1 MSAKIRISGALQ
13 NNLKN
18 INLEIDTNEFMVITG
33 VSGSGKSSLA
43 IDTLFSEGQ
52 NRYLE
57 TFSTYARQILNSA
70 NKPMADKIEGILP
83 AILVNQKNT
92 IKHSHS
98 TVGTITEICDYLK
111 LFFANNSKLFCK
123 KCNALVQKNNPESIF
138 QNILDRTEKI
148 SKPKIIISFDFL
160 TSEEIKDD
168 VLKFL
173 ASKGYLNIHQQNI
186 VKQNNGMPYI
196 VLNII
201 QDRLILANK
210 NKTRFLEA
218 VNTALSMGKN
228 MVTIQLM
235 DKDEII
241 NTWKYSGS
249 LYCTNCNIK
258 YYDITSDHFS
268 FSSPLGACIECN
280 GFGNKIVID
289 IDKVIP
295 DKSISLLDGAIKPW
309 RTDTFKSC
317 QMDLQ
322 RYATKHSIPLSK
334 PWKDLKEEEKNWVIN
349 GDASWENNDSSW
361 KNIWYG
367 VKNFFEHLESK
378 SYKMH
383 IRILLSKYRKH
394 IICPKCKGNRL
405 KKDSLLWYMC
415 SKIKYENNE
424 IPSIEFQ
431 ERKQEYKKEFNIS
444 DILNSPLE
452 QTLILLKNF
461 SKNPDLN
468 EISTIQEIIK
478 RIETLNNIGVGYLTL
493 NRQSKTLSGG
503 ELQRINLTTALGS
516 SLINTLFIIDE
527 PTNGLHYCDVHK
539 IIKELKQLR
548 DMGNCVIVIEHN
560 KEAILSADRLIEMG
574 PGSGINGGNIIFD
587 DHPSKIIKSNTITG
601 KYIQEKNHTHKQTS
615 QQNNQRNIIC
625 ITGAC
630 ANNLKNINLEI
641 PLNNFICI
649 TGISGSGKS
658 SLVKDII
665 YSSIMDFKETGN
677 KKTKEVKDITG
688 IEHITETYLIDNSP
702 LIKSSRSTPASYLGI
717 FEIIRDIFAKADLS
731 IERNYKPNVFSM
743 NSGLGRC
750 PECEG
755 KGFKKIEM
763 QFISD
768 IYLECE
774 ECEGKRFRPEILE
787 VKIYRNDQAYSIDQV
802 LDMTIQEAMIIF
814 NNDSI
819 FSDALSCM
827 MSLGLPHIIL
837 GQTISIMSNGEI
849 RRLKLAKYL
858 MQFKSE
864 NANENSLLLL
874 DEPTAGLHINEID
887 LLITVLKDL
896 VKSGN
901 TVIVVE
907 HNLQLISSSDWI
919 CDLGP
924 GAGEKGGEIVAV
936 GTPENIKKS
945 NISLTGKAL
954 REQDAVSNDI
964 ILQKQYFDRNEIKRI
979 TKDDNIKIFNAY
991 ENNLKNINL
1000 ELPLGKFIAIT
1011 GVSGSGKSTIA
1022 FDILFNEGQRRYLM
1036 TMNAYARSI
1045 IHTAKKPRVDKI
1057 INLPPTAAIS
1067 QRLNS
1072 AGHKSTVGTISEIN
1086 NFLRLLFSKLGQQHC
1101 YKCGSNITSLT
1112 IEQIISRIKNI
1123 FYNKIV
1129 IITTPIKTSNKTL
1142 IKNLIKQLNLSID
1155 INKTQENTI
1164 IYLPIAEIKIS
1175 KKNEILLNN
1184 RIKNAL
1190 EYSDGF
1196 VQISEK
1202 AESACLKLENKSII
1216 YSTKQKCFYCQIDYP
1231 KIDSQLFSYNNKKGW
1246 CDSCHGT
1253 GMLSNNQQSKKM
1265 IDSKQYDNDLKCKIC
1280 NGKRL
1285 NNISLSVLWKNL
1297 NINDLISMSID
1308 DLKTFF
1314 NKNLTEI
1321 IENKIANEI
1330 VKEIIKRL
1338 DFMANLGIGY
1348 LSLNRSEPTL
1358 SGGELQR
1365 VHLSSQ
1371 LGSASQGI
1379 CYILDEPT
1387 IGLHPRDNKSLIKSL
1402 VNLTNNGNT
1411 VVVVEHDPEVIKSAS
1426 YLIEIGPGAGV
1437 RGGTIINQGPMEK
1450 ILKDNDSF
1458 FTKNITHKYVNKL
1471 IFNKK
1476 NSYKNNLEIKNAS
1489 KNNLNNVSVKFPLG
1503 FLNVVTGVSG
1513 SGKSTLIRN
1522 VLFNNIKSKLD
1533 NDLYTWEH
1541 CQNIK
1546 NFESIDKILSVDQ
1559 TPIGKN
1565 SRSCPATFIGFWDE
1579 IRKIFSNSN
1588 ESKIRGW
1595 TASRFSFNSKEGRCE
1610 ECKGTGIKTIEMNF
1624 MPNAESQCDVCNG
1637 SRFNSETKTVEFSGY
1652 NIGEILSMNVDQALK
1667 IFANFPKIS
1676 HPLELMQ
1683 EIGLGYLPIGQSS
1696 SNLSGGEAQRIKIV
1710 TELSKMSDFINNK
1723 KNTLYI
1729 LDEPT
1734 IGLSSYDIKK
1744 LVLVLRKLTELN
1756 NTVIV
1761 IEHNLDFIIQS
1772 DWIID
1777 IGPEGGRN
1785 GGQLLFQGT
1794 IDSLLKKDVDS
1805 YTKEAI
1811 IEYIQQ

>member
-1 MSAKIRISGALQ
+1 MSGKIKISGALQ

-18 INLEIDTNEFMVITG
+18 INLEIDTNEFVVITG

-70 NKPMADKIEGILP
+70 NKPKADKIEGILP
-83 AILVNQKNT
+83 AILINQKNT

-123 KCNALVQKNNPESIF
+123 ECNTLIQKNNPESIF
-138 QNILDRTEKI
+138 QNVLYKTKEID
-148 SKPKIIISFDFL
+148 KPKLIISFDFL

-168 VLKFL
+168 ILKFL
-173 ASKGYLNIHQQNI
+173 ASKGYLNVHQDNVI
-186 VKQNNGMPYI
+186 KQENGITYI
-196 VLNII
+196 VLNVI
-201 QDRLILANK
+201 QDRLILTHQ
-210 NKTRFLEA
+210 NKTRFLES

-228 MVTIQLM
+228 MVTIQLL
-235 DKDEII
+235 DKDKIT

-249 LYCTNCNIK
+249 LYCTNCNIT
-258 YYDITSDHFS
+258 YSDITSDHFS
-268 FSSPLGACIECN
+268 FSSPLGACVECN

-295 DKSISLLDGAIKPW
+295 DSSISLLDGAIKPW

-317 QMDLQ
+317 QMDLE
-322 RYATKHSIPLSK
+322 RYAAKYSIPLSK
-334 PWKDLKEEEKNWVIN
+334 PWKSLKENEKNWVIN
-349 GDASWENNDSSW
+349 GEASWENNDYSW
-361 KNIWYG
+361 KNVWYG
-367 VKNFFEHLESK
+367 IKNFFEYLESK

-394 IICPKCKGNRL
+394 IICPKCNGNRL
-405 KKDSLLWYMC
+405 KKDSLLWYIC
-415 SKIKYENNE
+415 SKIEYKNNE
-424 IPSIEFQ
+424 ITE
-431 ERKQEYKKEFNIS
+431 KQEYKKEFNIS
-444 DILNSPLE
+444 DILNLPLE
-452 QTLILLKNF
+452 QTLSLLKKF
-461 SKNPDLN
+461 SKNQDLN
-468 EISTIQEIIK
+468 EKSTIREIIK
-478 RIETLNNIGVGYLTL
+478 RIQTLNNIGVGYLNL

-539 IIKELKQLR
+539 IIRELKQLR
-548 DMGNCVIVIEHN
+548 NIGNCVIVIEHN
-560 KEAILSADRLIEMG
+560 KDAILSADRLIEMG
-574 PGSGINGGNIIFD
+574 PGSGINGGKIIFD

-601 KYIQEKNHTHKQTS
+601 KYIQEKNHHYKSNFQQT
-615 QQNNQRNIIC
+615 NQINII
-625 ITGAC
+625 GAN
-630 ANNLKNINLEI
+630 ANNLKNINLKI

-658 SLVKDII
+658 SLVKEII
-665 YSSIMDFKETGN
+665 YNSIYDFKETGTI
-677 KKTKEVKDITG
+677 KTKTVKNITG
-688 IEHITETYLIDNSP
+688 IENITEIYLIDSSP
-702 LIKSSRSTPASYLGI
+702 LIKSSRSTPVSYLGI
-717 FEIIRDIFAKADLS
+717 FEIIRDIFAKADIS
-731 IERNYKPNVFSM
+731 IERNYKSNVFSM

-755 KGFKKIEM
+755 KGLKKIEM

-768 IYLECE
+768 IYIECE

-787 VKIYRNDQAYSIDQV
+787 VKIYRNNQKYSIDQV
-802 LDMTIQEAMIIF
+802 LNMTIQEAIIIF
-814 NNDSI
+814 DNDNLLTDS
-819 FSDALSCM
+819 LSCM
-827 MSLGLPHIIL
+827 VSLGLNHITL

-858 MQFKSE
+858 AKFRSG
-864 NANENSLLLL
+864 NANQNSLLLL

-887 LLITVLKDL
+887 LLITALKDV

-901 TVIVVE
+901 TVIAVE
-907 HNLQLISSSDWI
+907 HNLQLIRSSDWI

-924 GAGEKGGEIVAV
+924 GAGENGGKIVAI
-936 GTPENIKKS
+936 GTPEDIKK
-945 NISLTGKAL
+945 NDISFTGKAL
-954 REQDAVSNDI
+954 IEQDILSNNT
-964 ILQKQYFDRNEIKRI
+964 ILQKQYFHRNKIKRI
-979 TKDDNIKIFNAY
+979 RKDNNIKIFNAY

-1045 IHTAKKPRVDKI
+1045 IHTAQKPHVDKI
-1057 INLPPTAAIS
+1057 LNLPPTAAIS

-1072 AGHKSTVGTISEIN
+1072 TSHKSTVGTISEIN

-1101 YKCGSNITSLT
+1101 YKCGLKITTFT

-1123 FYNKIV
+1123 FYNRT
-1129 IITTPIKTSNKTL
+1129 IIISSPIKTSNKTL
-1142 IKNLIKQLNLSID
+1142 IRNLAKKLNLSID
-1155 INKTQENTI
+1155 INKTKENTI
-1164 IYLPIAEIKIS
+1164 IYLPIEEIKIS

-1184 RIKNAL
+1184 IIKNAL
-1190 EYSDGF
+1190 KYSDGF

-1202 AESACLKLENKSII
+1202 IESESLKLENKAII
-1216 YSTKQKCFYCQIDYP
+1216 YSTKQTCLHCEIDYP

-1246 CDSCHGT
+1246 CYSCQGT
-1253 GMLSNNQQSKKM
+1253 GILIKNQSLQKTNDLKQNN
-1265 IDSKQYDNDLKCKIC
+1265 NDLKCKVC
-1280 NGKRL
+1280 DGKRL

-1297 NINDLISMSID
+1297 NINDFTSMSID
-1308 DLKTFF
+1308 DLKNFF
-1314 NKNLTEI
+1314 NKNCAEI
-1321 IENKIANEI
+1321 TENKIANEI
-1330 VKEIIKRL
+1330 IKEIIKRL
-1338 DFMANLGIGY
+1338 DFMDNLGIGY

-1371 LGSASQGI
+1371 LGSESQGI

-1387 IGLHPRDNKSLIKSL
+1387 IGLHARDNKSLIKSL
-1402 VNLTNNGNT
+1402 ANLTNNGNT
-1411 VVVVEHDPEVIKSAS
+1411 VIVVEHDPEVIKSAS
-1426 YLIEIGPGAGV
+1426 YLIEVGPGAGV
-1437 RGGTIINQGPMEK
+1437 RGGKIINQGPMDT
-1450 ILKDNDSF
+1450 ILKNNQSY
-1458 FTKNITHKYVNKL
+1458 FTKHNITLNNINEL
-1471 IFNKK
+1471 NSNKK
-1476 NSYKNNLEIKNAS
+1476 ISSKNNLEIKNVS
-1489 KNNLNNVSVKFPLG
+1489 QNNLKNINVKFPLG

-1513 SGKSTLIRN
+1513 SGKSTLIQK

-1533 NDLYTWEH
+1533 DKSYIWEH
-1541 CQNIK
+1541 CTNIK
-1546 NFESIDKILSVDQ
+1546 NFENINKILSVDQ

-1579 IRKIFSNSN
+1579 IRKIFANSN

-1595 TASRFSFNSKEGRCE
+1595 SASRFSFNSKEGRCE

-1624 MPNAESQCDVCNG
+1624 MTNSKSQCNLCKG
-1637 SRFNSETKTVEFSGY
+1637 SRFNSETKTIEFSGF
-1652 NIGEILSMNVDQALK
+1652 NIGEILSMDVDQALK
-1667 IFANFPKIS
+1667 TFTNFPRIS
-1676 HPLELMQ
+1676 HPLKLMQ

-1696 SNLSGGEAQRIKIV
+1696 SDLSGGEAQRIKIV
-1710 TELSKMSDFINNK
+1710 TELSKIKDSTHTH
-1723 KNTLYI
+1723 NTIYV

-1756 NTVIV
+1756 NTVVV

-1772 DWIID
+1772 DWIVD
-1777 IGPEGGRN
+1777 IGPEGGKN

-1794 IDSLLKKDVDS
+1794 INNLLKENVNS

-1811 IEYIQQ
+1811 IEYMKQSF

>member
-1 MSAKIRISGALQ
+1 MSAKIKISGALQ

-18 INLEIDTNEFMVITG
+18 INLEIDTNEFVVITG

-70 NKPMADKIEGILP
+70 NKPMVDKIEGILP
-83 AILVNQKNT
+83 AILINQKNT

-123 KCNALVQKNNPESIF
+123 ECNDLIQKNNPESIF
-138 QNILDRTEKI
+138 QNVLYRTKNI
-148 SKPKIIISFDFL
+148 SNPKIIISFDFL

-168 VLKFL
+168 ILKFL
-173 ASKGYLNIHQQNI
+173 ASKGYLNIHQDSVIN
-186 VKQNNGMPYI
+186 QNNGITYVI
-196 VLNII
+196 LNII
-201 QDRLILANK
+201 QDRLILAYKNK
-210 NKTRFLEA
+210 NRFLEA

-228 MVTIQLM
+228 MVKIQLM
-235 DKDEII
+235 EKDEII
-241 NTWKYSGS
+241 DTWKYSDS
-249 LYCTNCNIK
+249 LYCTNCNIP
-258 YYDITSDHFS
+258 YSDITSDHFS
-268 FSSPLGACIECN
+268 FSSPLGACVECN

-295 DKSISLLDGAIKPW
+295 DNSISLLDGAIKPW
-309 RTDTFKSC
+309 RTNTFKSC

-322 RYATKHSIPLSK
+322 KYAAKHSIPLSK
-334 PWKDLKEEEKNWVIN
+334 PWKNLSEDEKNWVIN
-349 GDASWENNDSSW
+349 GDMSWKNNDYSW

-367 VKNFFEHLESK
+367 IKNFFEYLESK

-394 IICPKCKGNRL
+394 IICPKCNGNRL
-405 KKDSLLWYMC
+405 KEDSLLWYMC
-415 SKIKYENNE
+415 SKIEHKNNT
-424 IPSIEFQ
+424 IPK
-431 ERKQEYKKEFNIS
+431 KQIYKKEFNIS
-444 DILNSPLE
+444 DILNFPLE
-452 QTLILLKNF
+452 KTLILLKKF
-461 SKNPDLN
+461 SKNPDLS
-468 EISTIQEIIK
+468 ETSTIREIIK
-478 RIETLNNIGVGYLTL
+478 RIEALNNIGVGYLTL

-503 ELQRINLTTALGS
+503 ELQRINLTTAIGS

-539 IIKELKQLR
+539 VIQELKQLR
-548 DMGNCVIVIEHN
+548 NIGNCVIAIEHN

-587 DHPSKIIKSNTITG
+587 DHPSKIIQSNTITG
-601 KYIQEKNHTHKQTS
+601 KYIQEKNQPYKS
-615 QQNNQRNIIC
+615 NFQQNNQKNIIN
-625 ITGAC
+625 IIGAH
-630 ANNLKNINLEI
+630 ANNLKNINLKI

-658 SLVKDII
+658 SLVKEII
-665 YSSIMDFKETGN
+665 YNSIVDFKETGN
-677 KKTKEVKDITG
+677 KKIKTAKNITG
-688 IEHITETYLIDNSP
+688 IENIIETYLIDSSP

-717 FEIIRDIFAKADLS
+717 FEIIRDIFVKTDLS

-768 IYLECE
+768 LYIECD

-787 VKIYRNDQAYSIDQV
+787 IKIYRNNQLYSIDQV
-802 LDMTIQEAMIIF
+802 LDMTIQEAMMIF
-814 NNDSI
+814 DNDAVLT
-819 FSDALSCM
+819 DALSCM
-827 MSLGLPHIIL
+827 VSLGLNHIIL

-858 MQFKSE
+858 VKFRSK
-864 NANENSLLLL
+864 NTNKNSLLLL

-887 LLITVLKDL
+887 LLITVLKDV

-901 TVIVVE
+901 TVIAVE

-924 GAGEKGGEIVAV
+924 GAGEKGGEIVAL
-936 GTPENIKKS
+936 GTPEDIKKN

-954 REQDAVSNDI
+954 REQDVISNTI
-964 ILQKQYFDRNEIKRI
+964 QKQFFHKNTIRKISKNNK
-979 TKDDNIKIFNAY
+979 IKIFNAY

-1045 IHTAKKPRVDKI
+1045 IHTAHKPHVDKI

-1072 AGHKSTVGTISEIN
+1072 AGYKSTVGTISEIN
-1086 NFLRLLFSKLGQQHC
+1086 NFLRLLFSKVGQLYC
-1101 YKCGSNITSLT
+1101 YKCGLKITSLT

-1123 FYNKIV
+1123 YYNKIV
-1129 IITTPIKTSNKTL
+1129 TIATPIKTTDKTL
-1142 IKNLIKQLNLSID
+1142 IKSLIKQLNISID
-1155 INKTQENTI
+1155 RDKLKENII
-1164 IYLPIAEIKIS
+1164 IYLPIEEIKIN
-1175 KKNEILLNN
+1175 KENEILLNKT
-1184 RIKNAL
+1184 IKNAL
-1190 EYSDGF
+1190 EYSNGF

-1202 AESACLKLENKSII
+1202 IESTCLKLEYKSIV
-1216 YSTKQKCFYCQIDYP
+1216 YSTKQTCLHCQIDYP

-1246 CDSCHGT
+1246 CDTCQGT
-1253 GMLSNNQQSKKM
+1253 GMLIKNQEPQKTTHP
-1265 IDSKQYDNDLKCKIC
+1265 KQYDNDLKCNIC
-1280 NGKRL
+1280 YGKRL
-1285 NNISLSVLWKNL
+1285 NKISLSVLWENL

-1308 DLKTFF
+1308 DLRAFF
-1314 NKNLTEI
+1314 KKKIHEI
-1321 IENKIANEI
+1321 SKDKVANEI
-1330 VKEIIKRL
+1330 IKEIIKRL
-1338 DFMANLGIGY
+1338 NFMTNLGIGY
-1348 LSLNRSEPTL
+1348 LCLNRSEPTL
-1358 SGGELQR
+1358 SGGESQR

-1371 LGSASQGI
+1371 LGSESQGI

-1387 IGLHPRDNKSLIKSL
+1387 IGLHPRDNKALIKSL
-1402 VNLTNNGNT
+1402 INLTNNGNT
-1411 VVVVEHDPEVIKSAS
+1411 VIVVEHDPEVIKSAS

-1437 RGGTIINQGPMEK
+1437 RGGRIINQGPMK
-1450 ILKDNDSF
+1450 TIIKDDQSF
-1458 FTKNITHKYVNKL
+1458 FTKHLTLPDVNKL
-1471 IFNKK
+1471 IFKK
-1476 NSYKNNLEIKNAS
+1476 KIPSKNNLEIKNAS
-1489 KNNLNNVSVKFPLG
+1489 QNNLKNISTKFPLG

-1522 VLFNNIKSKLD
+1522 ILFNNIKSRLD
-1533 NDLYTWEH
+1533 DKSYVWEH
-1541 CQNIK
+1541 CENIK
-1546 NFESIDKILSVDQ
+1546 NFENISKILSVDQ

-1595 TASRFSFNSKEGRCE
+1595 STSRFSFNSKEGRCE

-1624 MPNAESQCDVCNG
+1624 MTNSKSQCDLCNG
-1637 SRFNSETKTVEFSGY
+1637 SRFNSETKTIEFSGY
-1652 NIGEILSMNVDQALK
+1652 NIGEILSMNVDEALK
-1667 IFANFPKIS
+1667 TFANFPKIS
-1676 HPLELMQ
+1676 RPLELMQ

-1710 TELSKMSDFINNK
+1710 TELSKMRDFTDNK

-1777 IGPEGGRN
+1777 IGPEGGQN

-1794 IDSLLKKDVDS
+1794 INNLLKENINS

-1811 IEYIQQ
+1811 IEYIQQR